1 MRFCCWL
8 WFQIT
13 TNVCIFVSKCAL
25 LLLALVS
32 NNDKRG
38 SVSHCIPVA
47 HTARAGW
54 PTPPTGIAVLL
65 HAIPVTGDIQPL
77 IVVLESTMVQL
88 PGKPVPSVPALYPLP
103 PSSRRLP
110 CLYTLGQMSGCGFCA
125 HYRWSLA
132 KPYSNH
138 AHKNRL
144 LTSVLR
150 HGSSR
155 PGFCVRCF
163 VCLWHTTKEPA
174 TCQRHSV
181 HIREGEENPGANG
194 GGKLTF
200 SPSAPQITQINS
212 LYGTISPRAGG
223 KPRCPP

>member
-65 HAIPVTGDIQPL
+65 HACMQSMAYSYIPVMGDIQPL

-110 CLYTLGQMSGCGFCA
+110 CRLVHVYRYKCTRVLVHVCVYHGMCVGLKYHNYNCIPPCA
-125 HYRWSLA
+125 R
-132 KPYSNH
+132 
-138 AHKNRL
+138 
-144 LTSVLR
+144 
-150 HGSSR
+150 
-155 PGFCVRCF
+155 
-163 VCLWHTTKEPA
+163 
-174 TCQRHSV
+174 
-181 HIREGEENPGANG
+181 
-194 GGKLTF
+194 GK
-200 SPSAPQITQINS
+200 
-212 LYGTISPRAGG
+212 
-223 KPRCPP
+223 

>member
-110 CLYTLGQMSGCGFCA
+110 CLYIPWYIPFGTLHYITLHSTRVRYQGCIKFNPFT
-125 HYRWSLA
+125 YR
-132 KPYSNH
+132 
-138 AHKNRL
+138 
-144 LTSVLR
+144 
-150 HGSSR
+150 
-155 PGFCVRCF
+155 
-163 VCLWHTTKEPA
+163 
-174 TCQRHSV
+174 
-181 HIREGEENPGANG
+181 
-194 GGKLTF
+194 
-200 SPSAPQITQINS
+200 
-212 LYGTISPRAGG
+212 
-223 KPRCPP
+223 